1 MSIRKKKVR
10 AKQIVARCQHSHQIN
25 SIAAAQRSLHNV
37 LKHRKDNRRH
47 RQSVACAAVVIL
59 ALIVVFIDILQ
70 NSSLLVSRYSQTI
83 EGLQSPIR
91 IVQLS
96 DLHNTEFGK
105 NNARLIAKVAAQQ
118 PQLILMTGDLVDR
131 DDVSTEQA
139 ETLIRGLCDI
149 APVYISPGNHEAE
162 YEKRYGADLRDR
174 FTAAGAVVLDR
185 EWIDLELDG
194 QQIRLG
200 GINGYCVPRRHTE
213 GNREREAEADFVE
226 AFTDT
231 DRLKLLMCHMPY
243 TWLVLDGLE
252 EWDIDCVFCGHV
264 HGGQVRLPFIGGL
277 WAPDQGWF
285 PGKVSGLYLS
295 NDETRAMLLS
305 RGLGSSV
312 RLPRFNNFPE
322 IIVLDIVSAD

>member
-1 MSIRKKKVR
+1 MKTKLKAGKLILLTVGLLL
-10 AKQIVARCQHSHQIN
+10 
-25 SIAAAQRSLHNV
+25 IAALFSFILSNKALGVSKYKLRSEKTASALH
-37 LKHRKDNRRH
+37 
-47 RQSVACAAVVIL
+47 
-59 ALIVVFIDILQ
+59 
-70 NSSLLVSRYSQTI
+70 
-83 EGLQSPIR
+83 

-139 ETLIRGLCDI
+139 ETLIRGLCDV
-149 APVYISPGNHEAE
+149 APVYISLGNHEAE

-174 FTAAGAVVLDR
+174 FTASGAVVLDR

-200 GINGYCVPRRHTE
+200 GINGYCVPRKCTE

-226 AFTDT
+226 AFADT

-264 HGGQVRLPFIGGL
+264 HGGQVRLPFMGGL

-312 RLPRFNNFPE
+312 RLPRFNNVPE